1 MTTNGKKNIFK
12 NNIHAA
18 AELFL
23 KELNGGCRAWNLQAQ
38 DSSSTKNYAVEGF
51 KSTNQHIHTGGTI

>member
-1 MTTNGKKNIFK
+1 MAKKKKNILK

-18 AELFL
+18 AELFW
-23 KELNGGCRAWNLQAQ
+23 KELNGGCRAWNLQPQ

-51 KSTNQHIHTGGTI
+51 KSTNQHKHTGGTI